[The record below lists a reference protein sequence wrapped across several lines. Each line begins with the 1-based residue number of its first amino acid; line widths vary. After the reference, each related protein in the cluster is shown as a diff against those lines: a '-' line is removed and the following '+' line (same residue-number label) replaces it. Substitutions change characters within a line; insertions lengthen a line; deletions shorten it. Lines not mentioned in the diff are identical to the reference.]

1 MEAKISKNTE
11 LGPSDIIRNRKGKLY
26 RIDTFHGDKN
36 TFRVSPWPAKAGE
49 ENPSYV
55 IISRDTLIAKEWDKM
70 DKNNIKLPSE
80 EEKPEEVE
88 ETADAA
94 EATDS
99 EENSESSESSDSS
112 DEESGTVFSKED
124 KSDTEDNLDF

>member
-11 LGPSDIIRNRKGKLY
+11 LGPSDVIRNRKGKLY
-26 RIDTFHGDKN
+26 RIDTYHGDKN

-70 DKNNIKLPSE
+70 DKNNIKLPSD
-80 EEKPEEVE
+80 EEKLEEVE
-88 ETADAA
+88 ETSATSEEA
-94 EATDS
+94 ETTDS
-99 EENSESSESSDSS
+99 TESN
-112 DEESGTVFSKED
+112 DEESGPVFIKEE
-124 KSDTEDNLDF
+124 KSTDEDNLDF